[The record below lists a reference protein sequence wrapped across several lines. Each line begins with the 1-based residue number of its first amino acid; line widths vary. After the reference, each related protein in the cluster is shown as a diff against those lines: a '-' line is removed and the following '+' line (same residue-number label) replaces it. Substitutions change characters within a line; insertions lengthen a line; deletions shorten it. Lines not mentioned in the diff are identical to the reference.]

1 MIVLKNLPE
10 NQKYEVEVSAW
21 LKDRAEKT
29 VFQKQEI
36 ELNNTLEEAF
46 DICLSDEKVEN
57 LNEGTTVGTFT
68 VNEMAPE
75 GNYVFSLCTGEGD
88 THNPYFAIEN
98 GVLKTAKK
106 LEEGKTYTIRLKA
119 KNAEAEKEKIF
130 KIYAVGRGLVFR
142 KEDQKIAVGS
152 PVELSTKDYA
162 EKLMKL
168 EEGTIL
174 VHYTSTSDQAI
185 QSLFSV
191 SNAKAGHENRHFH
204 VYIRPEGVLGCEI
217 RNESAMNYGF
227 KAANAV
233 KADYKGKPA
242 ENIIALQ
249 ADKEKGTYQLFANG
263 EKVLTV
269 AAAALG
275 GYRFISEITGLDTVS
290 LGATKRG
297 GINKYTFG
305 GNIHKIEVYETPLTD
320 EELIR
325 RLRMGETGII
335 DYLMEK
341 YKNLV
346 RKEANAM
353 YLLGGETDDLIQ
365 EGMIGLFK
373 AVQDYDVDQE
383 ASFFSFARLCV
394 TRQLYSAIEASNR
407 KKHSP
412 LNSYISLYEREDG
425 VGSLIDMMESEHE
438 TNPEE
443 LLVSQEHAKS
453 LEERLE
459 KDLSELERR
468 VLYLHLMGTDYK
480 TIAKLLDRSPKT
492 IDNALQRIKG
502 KMQRILEKEK

>member
-1 MIVLKNLPE
+1 MTE
-10 NQKYEVEVSAW
+10 Y
-21 LKDRAEKT
+21 
-29 VFQKQEI
+29 
-36 ELNNTLEEAF
+36 
-46 DICLSDEKVEN
+46 
-57 LNEGTTVGTFT
+57 
-68 VNEMAPE
+68 
-75 GNYVFSLCTGEGD
+75 
-88 THNPYFAIEN
+88 
-98 GVLKTAKK
+98 KK
-106 LEEGKTYTIRLKA
+106 
-119 KNAEAEKEKIF
+119 
-130 KIYAVGRGLVFR
+130 
-142 KEDQKIAVGS
+142 
-152 PVELSTKDYA
+152 
-162 EKLMKL
+162 
-168 EEGTIL
+168 
-174 VHYTSTSDQAI
+174 
-185 QSLFSV
+185 
-191 SNAKAGHENRHFH
+191 
-204 VYIRPEGVLGCEI
+204 
-217 RNESAMNYGF
+217 
-227 KAANAV
+227 
-233 KADYKGKPA
+233 
-242 ENIIALQ
+242 
-249 ADKEKGTYQLFANG
+249 
-263 EKVLTV
+263 
-269 AAAALG
+269 
-275 GYRFISEITGLDTVS
+275 
-290 LGATKRG
+290 
-297 GINKYTFG
+297 
-305 GNIHKIEVYETPLTD
+305 LTD

-425 VGSLIDMMESEHE
+425 EGSLIDMMESEHE

-443 LLVSQEHAKS
+443 LLVEHPEVLERLEKRRKK

-480 TIAKLLDRSPKT
+480 TIAKLLERSPKT

-502 KMQRILEKEK
+502 KMQKILEKEK